1 MWAAQVA
8 TSRKAHA
15 AARRPCAVAI
25 VSLPSPSAMR
35 RPVGLWSVQD
45 GPGWLS
51 SYRNTDASW
60 SVPPSKGVRDRG
72 IDPTVQQDMLGEN
85 VRRLCE
91 SAP

>member
-25 VSLPSPSAMR
+25 VSLPFPSAMR
-35 RPVGLWSVQD
+35 QPVGLWSVQD

-72 IDPTVQQDMLGEN
+72 IDLTVQQDMLGEN